1 MWKISVLAVAAS
13 LLSASVDAL
22 GTSCTA
28 PLTPSAAAGG
38 PSWMQTITRRGSSAY
53 NTNPGAATY
62 KPFRNVMSYGA
73 KGDGVTDDTAAI
85 NAAISDQNRCGLGCA
100 SSTLAPAIIYFP
112 QGNYLVSSAIIPFYL
127 TQLVGDA
134 TNPPTITASSTF
146 SGYVID
152 ADPYIPNGYGAQYWV
167 NQNNFFK
174 SLRHFKI
181 DLTKTPATSGVS
193 AIHWQVAQAT
203 TLVDIVVNMSTD
215 PSTTQVGLFMEN
227 GSGGFMSDLVFNGG
241 KYGIN
246 VGTSE
251 SSKVRNL
258 TVNNA
263 QTGVYANWAWGWTYQ
278 GVNFNNCGIGFDINE
293 GGINAAHQTVG
304 SEVIVDGNIVNT
316 PIFIQTTN
324 SYNGTFAGSILLDN
338 IKFTG
343 VTTGVKDSSGATKLA
358 GGTTTIRQWA
368 QGNTYSG
375 VNAVP
380 TYQQALVTSAPTK
393 PAALINSA
401 NGNIYSRGRT
411 DYPQYAAS
419 QFASVKAAGAVGDG
433 VTDDTAAIQA
443 FINANWGC
451 KVLFFDAGTY
461 YVTSTVTLPTG
472 SIMVGEVWT
481 TIIGG
486 GANFANQAS
495 PLPVF
500 KVGNAGEKGA
510 TEISDIVFSA
520 RSGSAG
526 AIVVEWNTADTAGK
540 QATAAAWDIH
550 VRLGGFTGSGMQVSN
565 CAKLTGHAVA
575 PCTAAFIGLHI
586 TASAT
591 AYLEGTWIDVY
602 TGRGIVTESQQG
614 PVWLIGTASEHAD
627 IVQYNFA
634 NAQNVY
640 AGFIQTETAY
650 YQPSPAAPSP
660 FAISTTYNDPTLTNG
675 AMGWALAIGGD
686 SNSIFIY
693 GAGHYNFFNNYD
705 STCQPLNNCQVS
717 MVKVASTTQNIY
729 IYGLSTVGSTYM
741 LNVDAT
747 TVIKASDNANGF
759 ADTFTL
765 WKSANTGGAP
775 NSSSSIATSATST
788 SGTTSTKTTTSTSAT
803 ASSTSGMQY
812 VGCYTDQGSPRTLSS
827 YSTTSA
833 SMTNALCLSTC
844 TGMGYT
850 YAGTEYADECYCG
863 NSLSGGTLDSVDTD
877 CNAACAG
884 DSTKICGGSYRLSV
898 YTAGGTTVS
907 TTATT
912 TKSSATSTSTGG
924 AYQGCYSDSAT
935 VRTLSGYSTTSAVMT
950 NALCESTCLAQG
962 YTYAGTEYGDE
973 CYCGNSLS
981 SGTLDPTDAD
991 CNATCAGGGTAKCG
1005 ATYKLSVYKTS

>member
-1 MWKISVLAVAAS
+1 MWKLSVFAIAAS
-13 LLSASVDAL
+13 LLSAVNGL

-28 PLTPSAAAGG
+28 ALTPGAAAGD

-53 NTNPGAATY
+53 NTSPGTATY
-62 KPFRNVMSYGA
+62 KPYRNVKDYGA

-85 NAAISDQNRCGLGCA
+85 NTAISDQNRCGLGCA
-100 SSTLAPAIIYFP
+100 SSTLAPAIVFFP
-112 QGNYLVSSAIIPFYL
+112 SGNYLVSGAIIPFYL

-134 TNPPTITASSTF
+134 KNPPTITASSGF

-215 PSTTQVGLFMEN
+215 PSTTQTGLFMEN

-246 VGTSE
+246 VGNQQFT
-251 SSKVRNL
+251 VRNL

-263 QTGVYANWAWGWTYQ
+263 QTAVYANWAWGWTYQ
-278 GVNFNNCGIGFDINE
+278 GVNFNNCKIGFDINE
-293 GGINAAHQTVG
+293 GGINSAHQTVG
-304 SEVIVDGNIVNT
+304 SEVIIDGNIVNT
-316 PIFIQTTN
+316 PVFIQTTN

-368 QGNTYSG
+368 QGNVYSG
-375 VNAVP
+375 VNQVP

-393 PAALINSA
+393 PAALLNSGT
-401 NGNIYSRGRT
+401 GNIYSRGRT

-419 QFASVKAAGAVGDG
+419 QFASVKAAGAKGDG

-451 KVLFFDAGTY
+451 KILFFDAGTY
-461 YVTSTVTLPTG
+461 YVTSTITLPTG
-472 SIMVGEVWT
+472 SIAVGEVWT

-550 VRLGGFTGSGMQVSN
+550 IRLGGFKGSGMQVSN
-565 CAKLTGHAVA
+565 CAKLTGHATA

-586 TASAT
+586 TTQAT
-591 AYLEGTWIDVY
+591 AYLEGTWVWTADHDLDDAGQTQIDVY
-602 TGRGIVTESQQG
+602 TGRGIVSESAQG

-634 NAQNVY
+634 NSQNVY

-660 FAISTTYNDPTLTNG
+660 FSISTTYNDPTLTNG
-675 AMGWALAIGGD
+675 NSGWALAIGGN
-686 SNSIFIY
+686 SNTVFIY
-693 GAGHYNFFNNYD
+693 GGGHYNFFNNYD
-705 STCQPLNNCQVS
+705 STCQPLNTCQVS
-717 MVKVASTTQNIY
+717 MVKVASTAQNVY

-741 LNVDAT
+741 LNVDAAT
-747 TVIKASDNANGF
+747 IIKASDNVNGF
-759 ADTFTL
+759 ADSFTV
-765 WKSANTGGAP
+765 WKSANTGGGSNP
-775 NSSSSIATSATST
+775 SSSVPTS
-788 SGTTSTKTTTSTSAT
+788 TTSTKTTTSTSGTAT
-803 ASSTSGMQY
+803 STGGAY
-812 VGCYTDQGSPRTLSS
+812 VGCYTDSGSARTLNG
-827 YSTTSA
+827 YSVTTE
-833 SMTNALCLSTC
+833 SMTNPLC
-844 TGMGYT
+844 
-850 YAGTEYADECYCG
+850 
-863 NSLSGGTLDSVDTD
+863 
-877 CNAACAG
+877 
-884 DSTKICGGSYRLSV
+884 K
-898 YTAGGTTVS
+898 
-907 TTATT
+907 
-912 TKSSATSTSTGG
+912 
-924 AYQGCYSDSAT
+924 
-935 VRTLSGYSTTSAVMT
+935 
-950 NALCESTCLAQG
+950 STCLAQG
-962 YTYAGTEYGDE
+962 YLYAGTEYSDE
-973 CYCGNSLS
+973 CYCGNTLTA
-981 SGTLDPTDAD
+981 GTLDSVDSD
-991 CNATCAGGGTAKCG
+991 CNGPCAGDNTTKCGGT
-1005 ATYKLSVYKTS
+1005 YRLSVYKTS